1 MKVDVVI
8 AEDDNNEEVGDCDMV
23 IVQVVAD
30 ACAGAHVRGE
40 ASVPANVPSAVG

>member
-23 IVQVVAD
+23 IVEVVTD
-30 ACAGAHVRGE
+30 AGAGAHVKGE
-40 ASVPANVPSAVG
+40 ASVAADVPAVG